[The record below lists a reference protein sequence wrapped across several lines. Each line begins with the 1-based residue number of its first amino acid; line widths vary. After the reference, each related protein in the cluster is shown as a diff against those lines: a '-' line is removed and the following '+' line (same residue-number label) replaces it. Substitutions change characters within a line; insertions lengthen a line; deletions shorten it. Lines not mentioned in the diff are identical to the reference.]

1 MTKSA
6 EGRII
11 NSDGPSVQQSSN
23 DYKIGGQGLN
33 VRSERV
39 VTPDDEVTVCK
50 TTSDGTYSISGDRS
64 VVITGGGKGK
74 EGDVDIMI
82 SGVNGDISITCMN
95 NGIVRIKAAKIELSS
110 DNDIDIKAKQNV
122 NISAGTAIMMEGNKI
137 NAEGLSGNI
146 IESVGKS
153 LYQQITKGLN
163 IANKRKEKVNS
174 LLSVDVDGSV

>member
-1 MTKSA
+1 M
-6 EGRII
+6 I
-11 NSDGPSVQQSSN
+11 N
-23 DYKIGGQGLN
+23 
-33 VRSERV
+33 
-39 VTPDDEVTVCK
+39 
-50 TTSDGTYSISGDRS
+50 
-64 VVITGGGKGK
+64 
-74 EGDVDIMI
+74 
-82 SGVNGDISITCMN
+82 GVNGDISITCVN

-153 LYQQITKGLN
+153 LYQKITKGLN

-174 LLSVDVDGSV
+174 LLSVDVDVSV

>member
-82 SGVNGDISITCMN
+82 NGVNGDISITCMN

-137 NAEGLSGNI
+137 DAKGLSGNM
-146 IESVGKS
+146 IEKLGKS
-153 LYQQITKGLN
+153 LYQRITNGTQI
-163 IANKRKEKVNS
+163 ASKREGIVDKF
-174 LLSVDVDGSV
+174 LSS